1 MTRAVVS
8 STQMTPSETLNS
20 SLISVYSL
28 RAGIWSCSSTTG
40 PVQSFGLFF
49 MHAATHAGNA
59 ENWLRK
65 YEEQE
70 WDVEQ
75 RGAFPFDSRAWL
87 WEKWTRKD
95 VCSTCSPMQ

>member
-1 MTRAVVS
+1 MELFRHYWLG
-8 STQMTPSETLNS
+8 PE
-20 SLISVYSL
+20 L
-28 RAGIWSCSSTTG
+28 RALFYACSYTY
-40 PVQSFGLFF
+40 
-49 MHAATHAGNA
+49 AGNA

-70 WDVEQ
+70 WNVEQ

-95 VCSTCSPMQ
+95 VCSTCSPMQIII